1 MTMDPYENDLEL
13 PHNTATSHDSVIP
26 QSSKPL
32 TRSVSE
38 GYSLLRTR
46 MDMFEVGLLLNV
58 AIDSQKHVKPVPVYN
73 LRIHVNLSIP
83 TNNPKFNLLR

>member
-13 PHNTATSHDSVIP
+13 SHSTATSHDSVIP

-32 TRSVSE
+32 TQSVSE

-46 MDMFEVGLLLNV
+46 MDMFEVGLLQNV
-58 AIDSQKHVKPVPVYN
+58 AFDSQKHVKPYCVYN
-73 LRIHVNLSIP
+73 LRIHLSG
-83 TNNPKFNLLR
+83 